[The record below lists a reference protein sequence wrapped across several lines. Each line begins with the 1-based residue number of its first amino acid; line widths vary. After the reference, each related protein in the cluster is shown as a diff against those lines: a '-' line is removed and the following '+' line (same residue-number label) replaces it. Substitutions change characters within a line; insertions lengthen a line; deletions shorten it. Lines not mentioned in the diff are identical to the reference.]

1 MPNAFARAISDADVR
16 RLAGEQ
22 CYQQGFEQFSLGRV
36 QSLEDRGDCFGAL
49 VRGNPDYAVTLAADH
64 RVLDYSCDC
73 PEGSEGVFC
82 MHSVAAA
89 LAWLNRT
96 GTVGEAKE
104 TKLGG
109 SPVRRAFE
117 KAVRVRD
124 FVHYRDAGSWARGV
138 NRAID
143 SIEQLIHTGQA
154 AEAIELCEWALQQL
168 LGAIERVDDS
178 DGHFALL
185 RDRLQDLHLRAC
197 QESQPDPVELA
208 RRLFHLELRCDFD
221 IFHGAVARY
230 APIFRENGLQVYREL
245 AEAEWCSASA
255 RGDRGAQ
262 ARGGEGFRITQI
274 MQALARVSGDI
285 EQLVVSMSRD
295 LSSACAYWE
304 IAEVYREANQHD
316 NALLWAEKGLQAF
329 PNHTDA
335 RLRKFAAE
343 EYHRRGR
350 HDVAIALWWTAF
362 SERVCLETY
371 KTLEQ
376 HAKQADVWP
385 DWRERALDEVRLR
398 IAQAKENARGQIRSR
413 RMEVDD
419 DHSRLVEIFLYEAN
433 PEAAWREAQ
442 AGGCSDDLWLRLASA
457 REKDYPADAAPIYL
471 KQAEVAIAGA
481 NNGRYPEAVALLM
494 KAAVLMRRLGRGAEF
509 GRQVDALRAK
519 YKVKRSFIKLVEQKR
534 KSLYPSQANRA
545 MPA

>member
-1 MPNAFARAISDADVR
+1 MQNSFARAICDADVR
-16 RLAGEQ
+16 RIAGEQ
-22 CYQQGFEQFSLGRV
+22 RYQKGLEQFSLGLV
-36 QSLEDRGDCFGAL
+36 QSLEDRGDCVSAL
-49 VRGNPDYAVTLAADH
+49 VRGDPDYAVTLAADH

-73 PEGSEGVFC
+73 PEGSDGVFC
-82 MHSVAAA
+82 VHSVAAA
-89 LAWLNRT
+89 LAWLNRI
-96 GTVGEAKE
+96 GTAGEIKE
-104 TKLGG
+104 TKPGG

-143 SIEQLIHTGQA
+143 SIEQSIDSGQA
-154 AEAIELCEWALQQL
+154 AAAIEVCEWALQQL

-178 DGHFALL
+178 DGHFAVL

-197 QESQPDPVELA
+197 QESKPDPVELA
-208 RRLFHLELRCDFD
+208 TRLFHLELRCDFD
-221 IFHGAVARY
+221 IFHGAVTRY
-230 APIFRENGLQVYREL
+230 ASVFQEHGLQAYRAL
-245 AEAEWCSASA
+245 AEAEWQSASA
-255 RGDRGAQ
+255 RANSGAQ
-262 ARGGEGFRITQI
+262 ARSGENFRITQI

-285 EQLVVSMSRD
+285 EQLVASMSLD
-295 LSSACAYWE
+295 LSSAYDYWQ

-316 NALLWAEKGLQAF
+316 NALLWAEKGLAAF
-329 PNHTDA
+329 PTHIDP

-350 HDVAIALWWTAF
+350 HDDAIALWWSAF
-362 SERVCLETY
+362 SERVGLESY
-371 KTLEQ
+371 KILEQ
-376 HAKQADVWP
+376 HARQAGVWP
-385 DWRERALDEVRLR
+385 VWRERALAEVRLR
-398 IAQAKENARGQIRSR
+398 ISHAKEKARGQIRSR

-419 DHSRLVEIFLYEAN
+419 DHSPLVEIFLYEAN
-433 PEAAWREAQ
+433 PEAAWQEAQ
-442 AGGCSDDLWLRLASA
+442 AGGCSGGLWLRLAAA
-457 REKDYPADAAPIYL
+457 REKEYPADAAPIYL
-471 KQAEVAIAGA
+471 KQAEVAVASA

-534 KSLYPSQANRA
+534 KSLYPS
-545 MPA
+545 

>member
-1 MPNAFARAISDADVR
+1 MRNAFARTISDADVR

-22 CYQQGFEQFSLGRV
+22 CYQLGFEQFSLGLV

-49 VRGNPDYAVTLAADH
+49 VRGNPDFAVTLAADH

-82 MHSVAAA
+82 MHTVAAA

-96 GTVGEAKE
+96 GTVGKAMEPKP
-104 TKLGG
+104 GG

-143 SIEQLIHTGQA
+143 SIEQLIQTGQA
-154 AEAIELCEWALQQL
+154 ATAIELCEWALQQL

-178 DGHFALL
+178 DGHFGLL
-185 RDRLQDLHLRAC
+185 RNRLQDVHLRAC
-197 QESQPDPVELA
+197 QESEPDPVELA
-208 RRLFHLELRCDFD
+208 KRLFHLELRCDFD

-230 APIFRENGLQVYREL
+230 ATIFQENGLQVYREL
-245 AEAEWCSASA
+245 AEAEWQAASA
-255 RGDRGAQ
+255 RANSGVQ
-262 ARGGEGFRITQI
+262 ARSGENFRITEI

-285 EQLVVSMSRD
+285 EQMVASISLD

-329 PNHTDA
+329 PSHTDP
-335 RLRKFAAE
+335 RLRKFAVE

-350 HDVAIALWWTAF
+350 HDDASALWWTAF
-362 SERVCLETY
+362 SERVCLESY

-376 HAKQADVWP
+376 QAKPTGVWP
-385 DWRERALDEVRLR
+385 EWRERALGEVRLR
-398 IAQAKENARGQIRSR
+398 IAQAKEKARGQIRSR
-413 RMEVDD
+413 RMEVED
-419 DHSRLVEIFLYEAN
+419 DHSPLVEIFLYEAN

-442 AGGCSDDLWLRLASA
+442 AGGCSGYLWLQLASA
-457 REKDYPADAAPIYL
+457 REKEYPADAAPIYL
-471 KQAEVAIAGA
+471 KQAESAVASA

-494 KAAVLMRRLGRGAEF
+494 KASVLMRRLGRGAEF

-534 KSLYPSQANRA
+534 KSLYPS
-545 MPA
+545 